1 MDTEPLW
8 VRVGGGMESVP
19 GHRRH
24 GPADVEFP
32 PPGGPWEPLLLNG
45 KLVGWATQGGL
56 RMARKSAEMGQRL
69 VDEQR
74 DHLLGRLGHKLRS
87 SVLALQESARQAAF
101 GRPELL
107 EAVFEQ
113 AQEVGRRAAG
123 LEAAAIEPKDSARGV
138 VFGAVLNL
146 AVPAAAHQ
154 VPSDAA
160 VIGSEPALV
169 EALTRIRDWLVG
181 DALNRRLAGRTV
193 GVVLVTH
200 SHPDHLPL
208 AERFAAPHRAS
219 VRRYP
224 ELGDGD
230 IVRVA
235 TLNITALYTPGHSSD
250 HLCFLIPGDGAVFTG
265 DLILGQGSSMVT
277 YPEGDVAAYL
287 RSLDRLAD
295 LKPLILFPGHWDPVK
310 DAMEKIDEYRR
321 HRLEREAQI
330 LAEVRRGGGTADG
343 LTRRVYGVLDE
354 KLMVAAEMTLRAHLR
369 KLVDD
374 GSVHEEDEVYTAV
387 GTVGR

>member
-1 MDTEPLW
+1 
-8 VRVGGGMESVP
+8 
-19 GHRRH
+19 
-24 GPADVEFP
+24 
-32 PPGGPWEPLLLNG
+32 
-45 KLVGWATQGGL
+45 
-56 RMARKSAEMGQRL
+56 MARVTRVIAPNPGPYTGPGTNTWI
-69 VDEQR
+69 VDAGPVVAVVDPGPDDDR
-74 DHLLGRLGHKLRS
+74 HL
-87 SVLALQESARQAAF
+87 
-101 GRPELL
+101 
-107 EAVFEQ
+107 
-113 AQEVGRRAAG
+113 
-123 LEAAAIEPKDSARGV
+123 
-138 VFGAVLNL
+138 
-146 AVPAAAHQ
+146 
-154 VPSDAA
+154 
-160 VIGSEPALV
+160 
-169 EALTRIRDWLVG
+169 

-193 GVVLVTH
+193 GVVLVSH

-230 IVRVA
+230 IVRVGN
-235 TLNITALYTPGHSSD
+235 TNITAVYTPGHSND
-250 HLCFLIPGDGAVFTG
+250 HLSFHIADARMLFTG

-277 YPEGDVAAYL
+277 FPEGDVAAYL
-287 RSLDRLAD
+287 RSLDRVAD